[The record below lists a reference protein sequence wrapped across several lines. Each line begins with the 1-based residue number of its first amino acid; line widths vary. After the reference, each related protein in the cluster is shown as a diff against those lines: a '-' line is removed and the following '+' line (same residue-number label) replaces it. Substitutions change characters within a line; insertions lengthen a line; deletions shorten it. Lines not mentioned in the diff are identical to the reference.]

1 MKFSS
6 VMCIAWALAAIAE
19 PVTAQQALG
28 YRTYIL
34 GSTVESVLEL
44 SGANAMDVK
53 TQHDQPAV
61 IQQLEWR
68 PPYGGSASGLADP
81 VRHVV
86 FSFCDGA
93 LYQVLVSYDSSR
105 TDGLSNSDVIAALT
119 DAYGT
124 PVANAARNRPLEA
137 AADTIVI
144 AQWDAAG
151 SSLTLLRLVYQ
162 PDFQLLLTSKA
173 LATRAR
179 GAIRAAERR
188 DLKNAPRREQE
199 QREKESE
206 AASAALEKIRAA
218 NKAGFRP

>member
-6 VMCIAWALAAIAE
+6 VMSIACVLVAIAQ
-19 PVTAQQALG
+19 PARAQQALG
-28 YRTYIL
+28 YRTYVL
-34 GSTVESVLEL
+34 GSTVESVVAL
-44 SGANAMDVK
+44 SGATAMDIK
-53 TQHDQPAV
+53 TQHEQPAV

-68 PPYGGSASGLADP
+68 PPYGGSAGGLADP

-105 TDGLSNSDVIAALT
+105 TNGLSNGDVIAAVT
-119 DAYGT
+119 DAYGM
-124 PVANAARNRPLEA
+124 PVPNAARNRPLEA
-137 AADTIVI
+137 AADTIVL

-188 DLKNAPRREQE
+188 DRKNAPRREQE

-206 AASAALEKIRAA
+206 TASAALEKIRAT
-218 NKAGFRP
+218 NKAAFRP